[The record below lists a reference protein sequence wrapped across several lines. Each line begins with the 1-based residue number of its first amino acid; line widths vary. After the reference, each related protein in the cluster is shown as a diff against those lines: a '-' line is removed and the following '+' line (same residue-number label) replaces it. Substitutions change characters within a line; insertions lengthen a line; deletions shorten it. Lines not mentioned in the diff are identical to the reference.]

1 MITKLT
7 GILTRITDDAARIE
21 VGAFEYEVMVA
32 ETTRRQ
38 LQIRTGHE
46 LTLHIYEYYEGNQAG
61 SRLVPRKIGFM
72 YESELEFF
80 DLFCTVDKVGVKKAL
95 KAMARPVK
103 DIAEAVTRQDVRWL
117 STLPGIGPST
127 AEQMVTTLK
136 KKVARFAVTASPTT
150 SDESESPGNAVA
162 AAGDAAPK
170 RRKKV
175 VEPSAPPLPTVD
187 ARVIEDVYEML
198 MALGLQPVEAR
209 SKLDAVLTSGKAF
222 TTADEA
228 LKLIYGKG

>member
-1 MITKLT
+1 MITKMT
-7 GILTRITDDAARIE
+7 GTLTRVMDDAARIE
-21 VGAFEYEVMVA
+21 IGPLEYEVMVA

-38 LQIRTGHE
+38 LQLRTGHE

-61 SRLVPRKIGFM
+61 SRLVPRKIGFLH
-72 YESELEFF
+72 EVELEFF

-103 DIAEAVTRQDVRWL
+103 EIAEAVGRQDVRWL

-136 KKVARFAVTASPTT
+136 KKVARFAVTKAADADTELPA
-150 SDESESPGNAVA
+150 DAVA
-162 AAGDAAPK
+162 ADAGPAK
-170 RRKKV
+170 RRKKA
-175 VEPSAPPLPTVD
+175 VEPSAPPLPAID
-187 ARVIEDVYEML
+187 GRVIEDVYEML
-198 MALGLQPVEAR
+198 MALGLPPVEAR
-209 SKLDAVLTSGKAF
+209 SKLDAVLTSGKSF

-228 LKLIYGKG
+228 LKLIYAKG